1 MRNVFWPSG
10 ERQVLSQCVWYL
22 QSGEDAGLLGV
33 GGVTSGAG
41 DAAESFGFTVESISD
56 AHHAAHLTGRWGTQP
71 QTHRWVTPTHSL
83 IGSKSSEVSWLRVLV
98 SVLCDRKLKICG
110 VRTKHWLTFF
120 TLFWHFIEQK
130 TNQGLEK
137 TIDSECLSLQLHK
150 TKTLESNEF
159 FIFQTNSNKGQQY
172 NMLLSDR
179 RTFYSEVTFLSD

>member
-1 MRNVFWPSG
+1 MEYGCGCKQVSVVIIPKRRRRRRRDTSCFSQCLLMRNVFWPSG

-110 VRTKHWLTFF
+110 VRMKHWLTF
-120 TLFWHFIEQK
+120 
-130 TNQGLEK
+130 
-137 TIDSECLSLQLHK
+137 SL
-150 TKTLESNEF
+150 
-159 FIFQTNSNKGQQY
+159 Y
-172 NMLLSDR
+172 SDI
-179 RTFYSEVTFLSD
+179 L